1 MLQESSSARTFK
13 AVLEALTHVVVEAFI
28 LENVDLPDEE
38 DSNYSHIVQ
47 ALSTVG
53 QGFRVK
59 TFKLCSADYGTP
71 QRRYRL
77 FFIGFSLAS
86 QGEVSM
92 DRVEKLLK
100 LFRLKRQAPETSLNF
115 CARSI
120 NKLENN
126 SRNRNKANRL
136 YYILFIFSFETWD
149 LEHI

>member
-1 MLQESSSARTFK
+1 MKHAQTVLQESSSAKTFK
-13 AVLEALTHVVVEAFI
+13 AVLETLEHTIVEAFI
-28 LENVDLPDEE
+28 LENVDIPDEE

-59 TFKLCSADYGTP
+59 TFKLCSTDYGTP

-77 FFIGFSLAS
+77 FFIGFSQAS

-115 CARSI
+115 CTANI
-120 NKLENN
+120 DKTKLTKLN
-126 SRNRNKANRL
+126 RNRNKTNRL
-136 YYILFIFSFETWD
+136 ASTLTVS
-149 LEHI
+149 